1 MATKKTMIIIQDSLG
16 DKWPHLNH
24 TRQKLKKKLNVLV
37 HIRNFRNGW
46 IQSLMLIEHIFF
58 LSLSYLFFFLLPFL
72 YWFLC
77 FSAVNAFLYVARK
90 SILGSS
96 ILYHIQ
102 SLLS

>member
-1 MATKKTMIIIQDSLG
+1 MTSL
-16 DKWPHLNH
+16 KSYS
-24 TRQKLKKKLNVLV
+24 TEVKKK
-37 HIRNFRNGW
+37 IKC
-46 IQSLMLIEHIFF
+46 ISLYKEFQEWLDPESYVDRAYF
-58 LSLSYLFFFLLPFL
+58 LSVPFLSVFFFLLPFL